1 MPIDTG
7 GSGDSIAAEAAA
19 GSGPSSLVVTSEV
32 RVLVARAAGGD
43 STAWNAIVDQYSSL
57 LWSIARS
64 FRLST
69 ADSAD
74 AIQTTWLR
82 LVENLGRIEDPDRLP
97 GWLATTLRRECLR
110 VLRQGKREQVSFHED
125 GLPDVIDPAEPL
137 DAHLLRE
144 ERDAEL
150 WRTFDQLGDR
160 CRRLLRVLMATPP
173 PSYAEV
179 SAALE
184 MPVGS
189 IGPTRQ
195 RCLDHLRRL
204 TEASDVLGEAPTDR
218 GGMA

>member
-1 MPIDTG
+1 VRIDTG
-7 GSGDSIAAEAAA
+7 ELVSRAAA
-19 GSGPSSLVVTSEV
+19 GES
-32 RVLVARAAGGD
+32 AAWD
-43 STAWNAIVDQYSSL
+43 ALVDQYSSL
-57 LWSIARS
+57 LWSIARG

-82 LVENLGRIEDPDRLP
+82 LVENLDRIEDPERLP
-97 GWLATTLRRECLR
+97 GWLATTVRRECLR
-110 VLRQGKREQVSFHED
+110 VLRQSKREQVSASDD
-125 GLPDVIDPAEPL
+125 GLPEIVDPAEPL

-150 WRTFDQLGDR
+150 WRTFEQLGDR
-160 CRRLLRVLMATPP
+160 CRTLLRVLMATPP

-179 SAALE
+179 SAALD

-204 TEASDVLGEAPTDR
+204 TEGPDVLGDPRTGR
-218 GGMA
+218 GE

>member
-1 MPIDTG
+1 MRIDTG
-7 GSGDSIAAEAAA
+7 ELVSRAAA
-19 GSGPSSLVVTSEV
+19 GES
-32 RVLVARAAGGD
+32 AAWD
-43 STAWNAIVDQYSSL
+43 ALVDQYSSL

-82 LVENLGRIEDPDRLP
+82 LVESLDRIEDPERLP
-97 GWLATTLRRECLR
+97 GWLATTVRRECLR
-110 VLRQGKREQVSFHED
+110 VLRQSKREQVSASDD
-125 GLPDVIDPAEPL
+125 GLPEVVDPGEPL

-150 WRTFDQLGDR
+150 WRTFEQLGER
-160 CRRLLRVLMATPP
+160 CRTLLRVLMTTPP

-179 SAALE
+179 SAALD

-204 TEASDVLGEAPTDR
+204 TEGADVLGDPRTGR
-218 GGMA
+218 GE